1 MFIVR
6 ALYES
11 YGPRRLHW
19 GSDYP
24 VVRWAMTYRQAL
36 EVIRT
41 HCADIIP
48 PGDMEQVLGDSLYD
62 LLQASGTG

>member
-1 MFIVR
+1 
-6 ALYES
+6 
-11 YGPRRLHW
+11 LHW

-41 HCADIIP
+41 HASEVIP
-48 PGDMEQVLGDSLYD
+48 AAAMERVLGSSLYD
-62 LLQASGTG
+62 LLERHGVS

>member
-1 MFIVR
+1 MK
-6 ALYES
+6 ALYDS
-11 YGPRRLHW
+11 FGPERLHW

-24 VVRWAMTYRQAL
+24 PVRWAMTYRQAL

-48 PGDMEQVLGDSLYD
+48 PLDMQRVLGDSLQD
-62 LLQASGTG
+62 LLDRHGISAS